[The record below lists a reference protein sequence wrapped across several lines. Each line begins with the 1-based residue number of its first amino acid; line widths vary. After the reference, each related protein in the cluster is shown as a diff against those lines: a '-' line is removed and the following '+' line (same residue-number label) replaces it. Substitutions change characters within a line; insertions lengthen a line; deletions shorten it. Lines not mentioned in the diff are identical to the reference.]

1 MEQLNVLAGMAVL
14 AYLLGSVPNAVW
26 YGKAFYDMD
35 VREHGSKNA
44 GATNTLR
51 VLGNKAGFI
60 VLFLDL
66 LKGFLA
72 TMLALFI
79 PGISEDPS
87 LLFRYKMLL
96 GMIAV
101 LGHVYPVFA
110 QFRGGKGIATLL
122 GLAIALDYRIAL
134 LCVLLFILMVWFTRY
149 ISVGSM
155 SAGIFAAILSLYF
168 YTDNIF
174 ANLFFSAIAVMVLYT
189 HRANIKRLVA
199 GNENKFSF
207 NKKESK

>member
-1 MEQLNVLAGMAVL
+1 MMEANWVFGVMILL
-14 AYLLGSVPNAVW
+14 AYLLGSIPSAVW
-26 YGKAFYDMD
+26 YGKLFHQID

-72 TMLALFI
+72 TNLAYTVTSPEAESGLFQT
-79 PGISEDPS
+79 
-87 LLFRYKMLL
+87 KMLFGVL
-96 GMIAV
+96 AV
-101 LGHVYPVFA
+101 IGHVFPVFA

-134 LCVLLFILMVWFTRY
+134 ICVVVFIAIVWLTRY

-155 SAGIFAAILSLYF
+155 TAGILSAVLSFYF
-168 YTDNIF
+168 YPDNIF
-174 ANLFFSAIAVMVLYT
+174 ANSFFCAIAVMVIYT
-189 HRANIKRLVA
+189 HRANIKRLSA

-207 NKKESK
+207 KKKVNT